1 MERTAR
7 CTFASGA
14 TAVSAQT
21 GASST
26 KRAERYPSAQ
36 TASRTAERSQA
47 SGGWRR
53 GLYWVKRIAP
63 WALAVLVLSLVAQQA
78 RAVEWP
84 EVWTAL
90 QDLSAARLA
99 VAVALAAAGY
109 IVYAGFDLVGRHL
122 TQHGLSVPR
131 TLGTAAISYVFNLN
145 FGALVGGFAMRL
157 RLYTRHGLEAP
168 AVAKVIAHSMVTNW
182 LGYLWLAG
190 VVLLWSPPKL
200 PGEWAQ
206 SDVMFRSVG
215 IAMLALAGIY
225 LGLCGWS
232 RRRTLKWRDH
242 ELSLPG
248 GRLAVVQALGGGTS
262 WLLMGGIVWVLFD
275 GRVDYAVVLGAL
287 LMAAVAGVIT
297 HVPAGLGVLEA
308 VFVAALAGRL
318 PSTEVL
324 AVVLAYR
331 AIYYLLPLALAL
343 PAYAWTEA
351 RVRQRDKP
359 VRA

>member
-1 MERTAR
+1 MTAP
-7 CTFASGA
+7 
-14 TAVSAQT
+14 T
-21 GASST
+21 GASDSKNAVT
-26 KRAERYPSAQ
+26 SSDAQ
-36 TASRTAERSQA
+36 AAPRPAQGSPAR
-47 SGGWRR
+47 GVWRR
-53 GLYWVKRIAP
+53 GLHWVKRIAP
-63 WALAVLVLSLVAQQA
+63 WALALLVLSLVAQQA

-90 QDLSAARLA
+90 QDLSATRLA
-99 VAVALAAAGY
+99 VAVALAVVAY

-157 RLYTRHGLEAP
+157 RLYTRRGLETST
-168 AVAKVIAHSMVTNW
+168 VAKVIAHSMVTNW

-206 SDVMFRSVG
+206 SDAVFRSVG
-215 IAMLALAGIY
+215 VVMLALVGVY
-225 LGLCGWS
+225 LVLCGWS
-232 RRRTLKWRDH
+232 RRRKLKWRDH

-248 GRLAVVQALGGGTS
+248 GRLAVVQALSGGSS

-275 GRVDYAVVLGAL
+275 GRIEYALVLGAL

-308 VFVAALAGRL
+308 VFVAALAGSL

-331 AIYYLLPLALAL
+331 AIYYLLPLTLAL
-343 PAYAWTEA
+343 PAYGLTEA
-351 RVRQRDKP
+351 AAKRGGKAVRS
-359 VRA
+359 